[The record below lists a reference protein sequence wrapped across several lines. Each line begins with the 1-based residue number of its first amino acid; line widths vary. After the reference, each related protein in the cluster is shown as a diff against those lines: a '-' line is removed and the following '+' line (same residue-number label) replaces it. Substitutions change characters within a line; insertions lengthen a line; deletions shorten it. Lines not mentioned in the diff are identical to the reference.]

1 MVIFFLLELIF
12 HLCMYIVKLWA
23 LMFEIANA
31 RNRNIAYIVF
41 GITSMFFGMAAAVLE
56 EMVTSLFKEKLSG
69 INL

>member
-1 MVIFFLLELIF
+1 
-12 HLCMYIVKLWA
+12 MYIVKLWA
-23 LMFEIANA
+23 LMFEITNA